1 MLIDQYTLEKSL
13 GKGAYGEVYLT
24 TIKGDSKLIA
34 TKKLDKD
41 FCENPTTKKYI
52 INEINILKMLNHPNI
67 VKFVDLKKTINHYYI
82 MMEYCNGGE
91 LHKALEK
98 YIEKN
103 RNPFPQEIVQHFMKQ
118 IIDAFKYIH
127 SKDIMHRDIK
137 LENILLNYDTN
148 EDKQNENLMKA
159 NIKIIDFGFAA
170 KIEKDG
176 LKYTTLGS
184 PINMDPLI
192 LKELQKRGK
201 KTQKLGYDK
210 KADIWSIGTICY
222 EMAIGKYVFDADK
235 LDELIKKIDKGEY
248 TVPTN
253 LSKELI
259 SFING
264 MLQYDPE
271 RRLNI
276 EQLSKHNFLN
286 KNVNDFHKLDLQRVN
301 KNIVRS
307 KLKLNVKANKTIWAM
322 FNDEDE
328 DKLMKIKGDDFT
340 TDTPIGEI
348 DYYKKLSSNKNIN
361 NKLKDNNNNNILN
374 NNNQNPLLNNNNF
387 NNNNINGNNINTNN
401 LNNNNLNNNPHNNNH
416 INNNPHNNNLI
427 NNNHINNNLIN
438 NNPHNN
444 NLINNNHIN
453 NNPINNNPINN
464 NLNINNNKMNYNYV
478 NKNTN
483 INNNINANININN
496 QNKQINHNQNL
507 PLDKNINIQNNR
519 INYDYLKQKNN
530 NIINN
535 NINNNMNNY
544 LNNNYQYFAQQQKLR
559 DAYAYRGSLPNNNP
573 NLLNINYYPQYRNTL
588 NPYQIQPS
596 PIQGLMG
603 RPLTNYQ
610 QMPYAQG
617 YAMNTGNYGYVTG
630 YYK

>member
-1 MLIDQYTLEKSL
+1 MLLDQYTLEKSL

-52 INEINILKMLNHPNI
+52 VNEINILKMLNHPNI

-103 RNPFPQEIVQHFMKQ
+103 RKPFPQEIVQHFMKQ

-148 EDKQNENLMKA
+148 EDKQTENLMKA

-361 NKLKDNNNNNILN
+361 NKLKDNNNNILN
-374 NNNQNPLLNNNNF
+374 NNNQNPLLNNAVGDE
-387 NNNNINGNNINTNN
+387 I
-401 LNNNNLNNNPHNNNH
+401 L
-416 INNNPHNNNLI
+416 
-427 NNNHINNNLIN
+427 
-438 NNPHNN
+438 
-444 NLINNNHIN
+444 
-453 NNPINNNPINN
+453 
-464 NLNINNNKMNYNYV
+464 
-478 NKNTN
+478 
-483 INNNINANININN
+483 
-496 QNKQINHNQNL
+496 
-507 PLDKNINIQNNR
+507 
-519 INYDYLKQKNN
+519 
-530 NIINN
+530 
-535 NINNNMNNY
+535 
-544 LNNNYQYFAQQQKLR
+544 
-559 DAYAYRGSLPNNNP
+559 S
-573 NLLNINYYPQYRNTL
+573 
-588 NPYQIQPS
+588 
-596 PIQGLMG
+596 
-603 RPLTNYQ
+603 
-610 QMPYAQG
+610 
-617 YAMNTGNYGYVTG
+617 
-630 YYK
+630 